1 MARRLKTDLWKKS
14 YLIEFVDKSGVV
26 LDAFTFSV
34 PPESEEITYPQRK
47 SETKTFGG
55 LHVDDYGLDAVK
67 ISLSGSTVNQELKRI
82 YRPGKGDKWLT
93 GEGEIYNFRDLIK
106 EYKSGENRTREV
118 KIMLYDLSKTK
129 FSGGKMI
136 KNYWRV
142 FPGDFKIRRS
152 SDRPF
157 TYKYSIDF
165 TAVDMEESEI
175 NRNIVPSF
183 GWAKTLLGKID
194 GFTKFLEEK
203 LTWWTELTTYVDKLN
218 TSVKELYGI
227 LDVYSSILN
236 GYIDTTTLALDSVN
250 SILRI
255 PNDLV
260 AKIMNIGLEFT
271 NAASNMVGEVGELC
285 SELLGAFAPG
295 STYWADVRAA
305 ADEYGMTE
313 SEFEDAWSEKM
324 YEFED
329 TANEMKSESKS
340 GGLPNLML
348 GNSETGSW
356 ADAGSSLGLG
366 DGGGGADSGA
376 GSSAA
381 IGVGGNAGSA
391 EQTGQII
398 ILSYGYTEATLI
410 STDTLES
417 LAEQYLGS
425 PDGAIYIAIYN
436 GVASIDELNPGDTI
450 RIPILTPSS
459 RNSLNQIYSRP
470 EDRDN
475 YGRDIYLD
483 SEGYTAPSPSGDYL
497 LVDGV
502 ENLNQAIL
510 LRLRESVNRRVRL
523 TAYGIRTNVSDPV
536 AGVAYIL
543 SSIDLTVRMEPR
555 VSAVNNISFTGAG
568 DGLNVT
574 VDYTDINHA
583 NGSVAGSA

>member
-14 YLIEFVDKSGVV
+14 YFIEFVDKSGVV

-142 FPGDFKIRRS
+142 FPGDFKIRRA

-175 NRNIVPSF
+175 NRNIVPDIFERS
-183 GWAKTLLGKID
+183 KSLLGEID
-194 GFTKFLEEK
+194 KLTKTFEEG
-203 LTWWTELTTYVDKLN
+203 LTWWTEKMAYIDKLN
-218 TSVKELYGI
+218 ASVRELEDI
-227 LDVYSSILN
+227 VDAYSSILN
-236 GYIDTTTLALDSVN
+236 GYIDTTTIALDSVN

-255 PNDLV
+255 PGDLETK
-260 AKIMNIGLEFT
+260 AMNVMLEFM
-271 NAASNMVGEVGELC
+271 NAASNLNKAIYEFC
-285 SELLGAFAPG
+285 SEFVGMFDLDSA
-295 STYWADVRAA
+295 YWADTQAA
-305 ADEYGMTE
+305 ADELNMTP
-313 SEFEDAWSEKM
+313 SEFSDVWAEKTNELEDAGNGLG
-324 YEFED
+324 
-329 TANEMKSESKS
+329 AESKS
-340 GGLPNLML
+340 GNLPAPML
-348 GNSETGSW
+348 GNSESGSE
-356 ADAGSSLGLG
+356 A
-366 DGGGGADSGA
+366 
-376 GSSAA
+376 
-381 IGVGGNAGSA
+381 GVGGVMSSRVGSNAGSA
-391 EQTGQII
+391 EQTVQII

-450 RIPILTPSS
+450 RIPILTPSI
-459 RNSLNQIYSRP
+459 RNSLNQIYACP

-555 VSAVNNISFTGAG
+555 VSAVNNISFIGAG
-568 DGLNVT
+568 DGLNIT
-574 VDYTDINHA
+574 VDYTDINHT